1 MKIDYVVL
9 NKRTVSIDSKAQI
22 GKNVIIYEN
31 NRIDGNCVIEDNV
44 PLFPNCFISDSIIGK
59 GAKIYTSVIE
69 KSEIGACSSIGPF
82 SHLKNSK
89 LEPHTKVGAFCSLRG
104 FSSDKTLTIEPFTDF
119 QENVKLKNKCID
131 KKQGNADV
139 KSGKRQ

>member
-31 NRIDGNCVIEDNV
+31 NRIDGNSVIEDNV
-44 PLFPNCFISDSIIGK
+44 TLFPNCFISDSIIGK

-69 KSEIGACSSIGPF
+69 KSDVGACSSVGPF

-89 LEPHTKVGAFCSLRG
+89 IKSHTKVGAFCSLRG
-104 FSSDKTLTIEPFTDF
+104 FYSDKSLTIEPFTSF
-119 QENVKLKNKCID
+119 QENVKQKKKVID
-131 KKQGNADV
+131 EKFN
-139 KSGKRQ
+139 